1 MPQNLTSLS
10 EFSEKLSINE
20 FFCIEFWT
28 FRSQKSR
35 LIAPLISKLAA
46 EKKGICSVFKVNVD
60 LAPEL
65 TSMLKVYSVPSIVL
79 YQNGSPIEKFDE
91 TVKFDDILKIL
102 DKVN

>member
-1 MPQNLTSLS
+1 MPHNLTSLS

-20 FFCIEFWT
+20 FSCIEFWT

-35 LIAPLISKLAA
+35 LIAPLVSKLAA
-46 EKKGICSVFKVNVD
+46 E
-60 LAPEL
+60 
-65 TSMLKVYSVPSIVL
+65 VYSVPSIVL